1 MRLRSEVGR
10 GTTLLFRLPRPERRS
25 FADRRASSTATARP
39 SDGVAIPPASAS
51 QRDTS
56 IRDSIRAT
64 LAEALDSFL
73 EAEESTAGRRRDSEV

>member
-1 MRLRSEVGR
+1 V
-10 GTTLLFRLPRPERRS
+10 
-25 FADRRASSTATARP
+25 
-39 SDGVAIPPASAS
+39 IPPASAS

-73 EAEESTAGRRRDSEV
+73 EAEESTAGRRRDTEV